1 MGSKGEITREKILS
15 VAESI
20 ILQKGFSATSIE
32 EIIQQSNITKGGFF
46 YHFSGKND
54 LASSLV
60 QRYLVQDD
68 LFFNSLFERA
78 DSLSEDPL
86 QQMLIFMKL
95 LSEAMADLPNGHPG
109 CLVASFAYE
118 SMQFEKEVL
127 DLTAEGIISWRN
139 LFLGRLE
146 NITSQYPMNIEVSL
160 TELADML
167 TAVVE
172 GGIVMS
178 LVTKDPN
185 VLVQQILQYRIYLR
199 LLFEAPTVSQIH

>member
-1 MGSKGEITREKILS
+1 MGTKGENTREKILA

-20 ILQKGFSATSIE
+20 ILRKGFSATSLD

-46 YHFSGKND
+46 YHFSGKHE

-68 LFFNSLFERA
+68 IFFNSLFERA

-118 SMQFEKEVL
+118 SMQFEEEIL
-127 DLTAEGIISWRN
+127 ALTAEGIISWRK
-139 LFLGRLE
+139 LFQNRFEKILE
-146 NITSQYPMNIEVSL
+146 QHPMTIEVSL
-160 TELADML
+160 SELADML
-167 TAVVE
+167 TSVIE
-172 GGIVMS
+172 GGIILS
-178 LVTKDPN
+178 LVTKDPQ
-185 VLVQQILQYRIYLR
+185 VLVQQLLQYRTYLR
-199 LLFEAPTVSQIH
+199 LLFEAPANVVH